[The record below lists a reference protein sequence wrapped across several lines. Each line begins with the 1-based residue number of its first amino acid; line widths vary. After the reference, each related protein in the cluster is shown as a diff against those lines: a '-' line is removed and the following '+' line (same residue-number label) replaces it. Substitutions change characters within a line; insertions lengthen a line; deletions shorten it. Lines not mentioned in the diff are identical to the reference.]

1 MSANRNQM
9 KYLHDF
15 LAKEEG
21 DKKRLPPT
29 HSTTR
34 KESGNGTVAMILP
47 LDCLRILVE
56 TILRSTS

>member
-1 MSANRNQM
+1 M

-34 KESGNGTVAMILP
+34 KESGNGTVAMVLP